1 MPAEERRTTLI
12 SLRSYIL
19 ILLLLLFASVD
30 KSSGSSLGLLSDH
43 VKGND
48 GNDIVA
54 TRLRILTDSLAS
66 VLESTDLKTNTSQL
80 VSKIEAIIAE
90 NRITDTLLLSDTWY
104 FTGHYYLQKNIYRKA
119 VDGFSISVTY
129 REKMGVSD
137 RRYALGL
144 SNMAVAFM
152 RVGDYTRAYAAGK
165 KGLEIRRAVSGSDS
179 SVLAVNYLNLSGLR
193 LEMNDSGEAIRLA
206 EAGIALANQYVDKV
220 PPEVTAD
227 LYQVI
232 GLSLYRTSEYT
243 KSLVYCRQALKIYE
257 GGVKNKVD
265 SKILIINTIS
275 QLYRRLGK
283 PGEAEYYFRKGLAIE
298 DGENTSNKF
307 LLYINYADFLADGGR
322 IKEGEKVLE
331 NGRANVRRVF
341 GPSSREYYMML
352 ASAGDFANRS
362 SGDSKRA
369 LELLDEF
376 SEYAES
382 NPWDVSMKKYF
393 MAKYTEMLFEAG
405 MYQKILDVT
414 NEMALTKVAGD
425 DVSSQTVTEEDL
437 IVLKIRYRAL
447 NTLNRENGNT
457 EYLRLAIETGRR
469 ISALYDRQRLE
480 MSEDESRT
488 SLSAFSRDIYTG
500 MIENY
505 SDLYKQSGDRK
516 SLEGLFEFSERSKV
530 AGFLASMREVNA
542 AKFSLPGDLV
552 ELDNTIRKEIGF
564 YKELITAEQGKT
576 VPDTQRL
583 HTWESVTFSLLRSH
597 DSLVQVFEKGY
608 PAYYSLKYR
617 SEVTSLD
624 DVNIVIG
631 SKANLLSYV
640 MTDDKL
646 FIFVTNR
653 RHTEIIT
660 RNIDSTFFSS
670 LARFRAM
677 LSEMPVT
684 SDVRKP
690 FNEFM
695 DLGLELYKVLL
706 EPVTPYLRGDKI
718 VISPDNVLA
727 YLPFETLVTEE
738 FRSPDLLYRE
748 APFALKKY
756 RFSYIYSVTLSSVTQ
771 EKSRRL
777 NNKLVAFAPSY
788 EGMELNDSL
797 LVNWPYL
804 RGEMRGLPY
813 AVIEAEDAVDQC
825 GGKAYLEKEATEE
838 TYKSVASNYEIIHLA
853 MHTLIDDNHPAFSK
867 MIFSSS
873 SGGSDDGLLNTYEV
887 YTIPVKAMM
896 VVLSSCNTGSGMLA
910 TGEGILSLARGFL
923 YAGSRSAVMSMWAV
937 EDVSA
942 SAVMHLFYK
951 NMRGGQNK
959 STALRNA
966 RLRFLRT
973 ADQQRSHPYYWSA
986 LVIYGDDTALWYN
999 RVKLYSSLLLLL
1011 IVATVLVATVYKG
1024 PRS

>member
-19 ILLLLLFASVD
+19 ILLLLLFASID
-30 KSSGSSLGLLSDH
+30 KASGSSLGLLSDH

-66 VLESTDLKTNTSQL
+66 VLESTDLKANTSQL
-80 VSKIEAIIAE
+80 VSKIEIIIAE
-90 NRITDTLLLSDTWY
+90 NRIADTLLLSDAWY

-119 VDGFSISVTY
+119 VDGFSLSVTY

-206 EAGIALANQYVDKV
+206 EAGIALANLYVDKV

-257 GGVKNKVD
+257 GGVKNKMD

-283 PGEAEYYFRKGLAIE
+283 PVEAEYYFRKGLAIE

-307 LLYINYADFLADGGR
+307 LLYINYADFLAHSGR

-341 GPSSREYYMML
+341 GPNSREYYMML

-369 LELLDEF
+369 LELFDEF
-376 SEYAES
+376 FEYAES
-382 NPWDVSMKKYF
+382 NPWDVSMKKYL

-414 NEMALTKVAGD
+414 NDLARTNAAGD
-425 DVSSQTVTEEDL
+425 DVASHTVPEEDL
-437 IVLKIRYRAL
+437 IVLQIRYRAL
-447 NTLNRENGNT
+447 NTLIRENGNMAYT
-457 EYLRLAIETGRR
+457 RLAIETGRR

-500 MIENY
+500 MIKNY
-505 SDLYKQSGDRK
+505 SDLYKQSGDRE

-552 ELDNTIRKEIGF
+552 ELDNSIRKEIGF
-564 YKELITAEQGKT
+564 YKELIAAEQGKT
-576 VPDTQRL
+576 VPDSQRL
-583 HTWESVTFSLLRSH
+583 YTWESVTFSLLRSH
-597 DSLVQVFEKGY
+597 DSLVQVFEKDY
-608 PAYYSLKYR
+608 PAYYNLKFK

-624 DVNIVIG
+624 DVNMVIG

-640 MTDDKL
+640 LTDDKL

-653 RHTEIIT
+653 RHTEMIT

-670 LARFRAM
+670 LTRFRAM
-677 LSEMPVT
+677 LSTMPVT

-771 EKSRRL
+771 EKSRSL

-804 RGEMRGLPY
+804 RGEIRGLPY
-813 AVIEAEDAVDQC
+813 AAIEAGDAVDQC
-825 GGKAYLEKEATEE
+825 GGNAFLENEATEE

-873 SGGSDDGLLNTYEV
+873 SEGTDDGLLNTYEV
-887 YTIPVKAMM
+887 YTIPIKAMM
-896 VVLSSCNTGSGMLA
+896 VVLSSCNTGSGRLA

-973 ADQQRSHPYYWSA
+973 ADQERSHPYYWSA